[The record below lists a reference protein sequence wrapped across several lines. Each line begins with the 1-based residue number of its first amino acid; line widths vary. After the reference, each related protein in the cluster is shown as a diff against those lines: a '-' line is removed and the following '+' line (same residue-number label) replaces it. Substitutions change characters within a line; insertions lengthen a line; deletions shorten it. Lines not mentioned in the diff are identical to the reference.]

1 MGKYLNSIH
10 NGVLFLNSHQS
21 YYVYEPLAFREKHAV
36 EVIGYF
42 NVDEMAKWLSA
53 NATGRYSSEYKSAT
67 LDPLC
72 DETLRK
78 RLAIVSFENAA
89 DAMLFKLTWMGF

>member
-21 YYVYEPLAFREKHAV
+21 YYVYEPLAFSQKHTV

-42 NVDEMAKWLSA
+42 NVDEMAKWL
-53 NATGRYSSEYKSAT
+53 R
-67 LDPLC
+67 
-72 DETLRK
+72 
-78 RLAIVSFENAA
+78 V
-89 DAMLFKLTWMGF
+89 